1 MASSLSMEELC
12 NRLRSMVHDCLSK
25 HLYDSAI
32 FYADK
37 LTTMSNQAPRD
48 AYLLAQVRLLNKI
61 SQAILVNVPPQ
72 GATRLPNK
80 SQTQPVAPGHLLLE
94 STLIC

>member
-1 MASSLSMEELC
+1 MTSNLPMEDMC
-12 NRLRSMVHDCLSK
+12 NRLRTLVQDCLAK

-48 AYLLAQVRLLNKI
+48 AYLLAQVTQVNKMHQPLSSI
-61 SQAILVNVPPQ
+61 APP
-72 GATRLPNK
+72 GASNGKDTLYIRYM
-80 SQTQPVAPGHLLLE
+80 PG
-94 STLIC
+94 S